1 MFVWKRRDRRM
12 DESRVVLKYNE
23 GIPAM
28 NKETEVEIIK
38 KFIVKNKQERIIWK
52 LQNAK
57 KRKKVF
63 WHFDHPDIFKK
74 EILYPSTYKDAE
86 HLEKVLYEMSGTREC
101 YVIGECS
108 IGTMQLRQA
117 CEEAWQGGICIIY
130 CGNGIGYYQGEQEYG
145 APPRFLLHAL

>member
-23 GIPAM
+23 WIPAM

-63 WHFDHPDIFKK
+63 WIIRIFSKK
-74 EILYPSTYKDAE
+74 RFYIRQP
-86 HLEKVLYEMSGTREC
+86 TRMR
-101 YVIGECS
+101 S
-108 IGTMQLRQA
+108 I
-117 CEEAWQGGICIIY
+117 WKK
-130 CGNGIGYYQGEQEYG
+130 YYMK
-145 APPRFLLHAL
+145 

>member
-1 MFVWKRRDRRM
+1 M

-74 EILYPSTYKDAE
+74 RFYIRQP
-86 HLEKVLYEMSGTREC
+86 TRMR
-101 YVIGECS
+101 S
-108 IGTMQLRQA
+108 I
-117 CEEAWQGGICIIY
+117 WKK
-130 CGNGIGYYQGEQEYG
+130 YYMK
-145 APPRFLLHAL
+145 